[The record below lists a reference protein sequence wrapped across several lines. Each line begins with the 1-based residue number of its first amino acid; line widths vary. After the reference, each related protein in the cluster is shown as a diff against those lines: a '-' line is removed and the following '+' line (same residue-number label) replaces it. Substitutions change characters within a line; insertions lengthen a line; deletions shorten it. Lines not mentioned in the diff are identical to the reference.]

1 MSIIDMNKEI
11 FNEKMN
17 DGQRPV
23 LVEFWAPWCVY
34 CRRIAPVLPGLAK
47 QYEETVQIGKVNIDE
62 EQEIAQKEN
71 IEVIPTFILY
81 KGGKAVASVV
91 APDSKAKLEEFIN
104 ANLDK

>member
-11 FNEKMN
+11 FNEKIN
-17 DGQRPV
+17 DGQKPV

-47 QYEETVQIGKVNIDE
+47 QYDETVQL
-62 EQEIAQKEN
+62 
-71 IEVIPTFILY
+71 EVIPTFILY

>member
-11 FNEKMN
+11 FNEKIN
-17 DGQRPV
+17 DGQKPV

-62 EQEIAQKEN
+62 EQEIAQKRKHRSHPY
-71 IEVIPTFILY
+71 VYSLQGR
-81 KGGKAVASVV
+81 KGRSLRSGAGFKGQA
-91 APDSKAKLEEFIN
+91 
-104 ANLDK
+104 